1 MAFHANKNLFF
12 AKFAQGLASIWYSDE
27 ITATTDSV
35 DISFVE
41 VMKFEITGRGVY
53 SRVDYLQTPA
63 NSLGIQT
70 FVSIR
75 DWKQF

>member
-1 MAFHANKNLFF
+1 M
-12 AKFAQGLASIWYSDE
+12 
-27 ITATTDSV
+27 TDSV

-41 VMKFEITGRGVY
+41 VMKFEIMGRGVH
-53 SRVDYLQTPA
+53 SRVNYLQTLA

-75 DWKQF
+75 D

>member
-1 MAFHANKNLFF
+1 M
-12 AKFAQGLASIWYSDE
+12 
-27 ITATTDSV
+27 TDSV

-53 SRVDYLQTPA
+53 ARVDYLQTPA

-75 DWKQF
+75 D